1 MGRYPVKKKI
11 KICVIGS
18 SRATYGYKKNILKIL
33 SKDKDFDLKFIVTG
47 MHLSRKHGYSVRDIN
62 SDKIPIYKKINT
74 NFESDNEKKH
84 IFSLSKEMI
93 NLSISFDK
101 IKPDIVLVTGD
112 RAEMFVAALTAAY
125 MKIAVA
131 HIQSG
136 DLSGHIDGS
145 IRHAITKISH
155 LHFASCEDSKNR
167 VLKMGEEK
175 WRVFNTG
182 APQLDDFNRPNK
194 IKIGDFNKKF
204 KMKIQ
209 KDFIIVMQHPVL
221 YENIDAGSQIEKTLI
236 ALENLPIQKVVIYP
250 NIDTG
255 NNKII
260 KIIEK
265 YKNKKNFNIF
275 KNLNRDYFI
284 FLLRNANILI
294 GNSSCGILEAASF
307 KLPVINIGSRQKG
320 RLQSK
325 NIINTGYSITEIEKA
340 IKIIQT
346 SKNYKK
352 NLSKCTNLY
361 GDGKSS
367 IRIVN
372 ILKKIKY
379 DRTLLDKTNSY

>member
-1 MGRYPVKKKI
+1 M
-11 KICVIGS
+11 
-18 SRATYGYKKNILKIL
+18 
-33 SKDKDFDLKFIVTG
+33 
-47 MHLSRKHGYSVRDIN
+47 
-62 SDKIPIYKKINT
+62 
-74 NFESDNEKKH
+74 
-84 IFSLSKEMI
+84 
-93 NLSISFDK
+93 
-101 IKPDIVLVTGD
+101 
-112 RAEMFVAALTAAY
+112 
-125 MKIAVA
+125 
-131 HIQSG
+131 
-136 DLSGHIDGS
+136 SGHIDGS

-236 ALENLPIQKVVIYP
+236 ALENLPIQKIIIYP

-325 NIINTGYSITEIEKA
+325 NIINTGY
-340 IKIIQT
+340 
-346 SKNYKK
+346 
-352 NLSKCTNLY
+352 
-361 GDGKSS
+361 
-367 IRIVN
+367 
-372 ILKKIKY
+372 
-379 DRTLLDKTNSY
+379 